1 MVKLFIKNMVCN
13 RCVMVVREELEKL
26 KLEPVHVT
34 LGEAE
39 IQNEL
44 TPESKNQLQTNLA
57 ALGFELLDDRKSRL
71 VEKIKNA
78 IIEIIHYGED
88 LDNRLKFSKQ
98 IEQKVGVDYH
108 QLSTLFSET
117 EGITIEKYII
127 LQRIEKVKE
136 LLVYNEFNL
145 SEIAFRTGY
154 SSVQHLSAQFKK
166 VTGLTP
172 SHFRQVKDNKRKP
185 LDQV

>member
-1 MVKLFIKNMVCN
+1 MVCN
-13 RCVMVVREELEKL
+13 RCVMVVRNELERMG
-26 KLEPVHVT
+26 LEPVQVA

-39 IQNEL
+39 I
-44 TPESKNQLQTNLA
+44 KNDLKPDQKETLRDNLSQI
-57 ALGFELLDDRKSRL
+57 GFELLDDKNAKL

-117 EGITIEKYII
+117 EGTTIEKYII

-136 LLVYNEFNL
+136 LLVYNELNL
-145 SEIAFRTGY
+145 SEIAFKTGY
-154 SSVQHLSAQFKK
+154 SSVQHLSTQFKK
-166 VTGLTP
+166 ITGLTP
-172 SHFRQVKDNKRKP
+172 SHFKEIKDNKRKP
-185 LDQV
+185 LDEV